1 MWNLFRCICRHLMRV
16 LQDSHVISTHPSA
29 LDQCASEAAD
39 VRVYVTEYCPT
50 RGIQVMPTTSKGV
63 CM

>member
-1 MWNLFRCICRHLMRV
+1 MRV